1 MRNPH
6 AYKPFQG
13 PVPPNHGHSGGFNPG
28 GFNPG
33 PINSGGFNSGPGPIN
48 SGFNPGY
55 PRPGGYPNFKRPP
68 PINGGIYGPPK
79 PVPFETDDY
88 AFNKKSQHKEIVGGV
103 NGPVQHVHHHYHH
116 GGPGGGGAVGGSAP
130 SIGVY
135 PGFSK
140 APPAP
145 IYEPDLEG
153 DDQAGY
159 GSNSEYGAPFYK
171 KELNL
176 NQNKKQL
183 TGAAA
188 TNLNSYAGQYQGYE
202 SPRSDNCYCVP
213 IEQCPA
219 HEVIGRKED
228 NTGYLIDPRNVATAI
243 EAEEGVIELTE
254 GGEIVKREN
263 ADVQNATV
271 AANSTVTSTTEV
283 TRTKRQADTKDIK
296 AQSVSMI
303 FVKYQSAWK
312 IPNNISLVD
321 FFHSVNFLFTSHQI
335 GHLIILLLCDFAL
348 HYLFA
353 PYTHNII
360 T

>member
-1 MRNPH
+1 LYLCDLSLQCDGIESKGSVQPHDVFYAQPVAIKPIGHPIPAIPVRNPH
-6 AYKPFQG
+6 AYKPFNG
-13 PVPPNHGHSGGFNPG
+13 PVPPPPGHHSG

-33 PINSGGFNSGPGPIN
+33 PINSGGFNSGFNGPIN
-48 SGFNPGY
+48 GGGFNPGY

-79 PVPFETDDY
+79 PVPFEADDFSY
-88 AFNKKSQHKEIVGGV
+88 NKKSQHKEFVGGV
-103 NGPVQHVHHHYHH
+103 NSGVNGAVQHVHHHYHH
-116 GGPGGGGAVGGSAP
+116 GGPGGSGAAAGAP

-145 IYEPDLEG
+145 VYEPEYEG

-176 NQNKKQL
+176 NQNQNKKQL

-228 NTGYLIDPRNVATAI
+228 NTGYLIDPRNVATGI
-243 EAEEGVIELTE
+243 EAEDAVIELVE
-254 GGEIVKREN
+254 GSELVKRED
-263 ADVQNATV
+263 ADAKNATV
-271 AANSTVTSTTEV
+271 AANSTVANATES

-296 AQSVSMI
+296 AQSVS
-303 FVKYQSAWK
+303 
-312 IPNNISLVD
+312 
-321 FFHSVNFLFTSHQI
+321 
-335 GHLIILLLCDFAL
+335 II
-348 HYLFA
+348 
-353 PYTHNII
+353 
-360 T
+360 